1 MKFFFLTRD
10 FGRPLNQCF
19 FHKCVFLQDYR
30 VNAERAKHELDGK
43 PRSGKPLRVRFAPHN
58 SAVRV
63 KNLPPFVS
71 NELLY
76 RAFEIFGKIERAYV
90 KVDERGKSLGEGVVE
105 YVRKPSALAA
115 IRNCTEKCFF
125 LTS

>member
-1 MKFFFLTRD
+1 MCYYLFYFS
-10 FGRPLNQCF
+10 
-19 FHKCVFLQDYR
+19 QDYR
-30 VNAERAKHELDGK
+30 VNAERAKRELDGK
-43 PRSGKPLRVRFAPHN
+43 MRNGRTLRVRFAPHN

-90 KVDERGKSLGEGVVE
+90 RVDERGKTLGEGVVE
-105 YVRKPSALAA
+105 FARKPSALAA

>member
-1 MKFFFLTRD
+1 M
-10 FGRPLNQCF
+10 
-19 FHKCVFLQDYR
+19 
-30 VNAERAKHELDGK
+30 DGK
-43 PRSGKPLRVRFAPHN
+43 LRNGRNLRVRFAPHN

-76 RAFEIFGKIERAYV
+76 RAFEIFGKIEKAYV
-90 KVDERGKSLGEGVVE
+90 KVDERGKTLGEGIVE
-105 YVRKPSALAA
+105 FARKPSALAA
-115 IRNCTEKCFF
+115 IRNCGERCFF

>member
-1 MKFFFLTRD
+1 M
-10 FGRPLNQCF
+10 
-19 FHKCVFLQDYR
+19 
-30 VNAERAKHELDGK
+30 NAEKAKRELDGK
-43 PRSGKPLRVRFAPHN
+43 LRNGRNIRVRFAPHN

-76 RAFEIFGKIERAYV
+76 KAFEIFGKIEKAYV
-90 KVDERGKSLGEGVVE
+90 KVDERGKTLGEGIVE
-105 YVRKPSALAA
+105 FARKPSALAA
-115 IRNCTEKCFF
+115 IRNCSEKCFF